1 MMKDKMAYYNRYFD
15 TDSGRHSH
23 KGIDADRFREFK
35 HRVRPVISVFAALFM
50 LFATSM
56 DMSAQSRGAELKL
69 PHLTPKEKAFKDDS
83 LQLMERPYFLLI
95 DQSEQ
100 ALDSGDYA
108 AAGLRL
114 VEAMAVEPDNP
125 LNVALMSNLGML
137 YFYNEQDSLA
147 LVTLNDVCRRSPR
160 LIAGRENRA
169 RVLLAMGRDADAYE
183 DYAAVIAIDSINSTA
198 RFYHGMI
205 ALYAGRLDT
214 AICDFKVLERVVPE
228 SSDTYLAMGTLY
240 SMTGND
246 KEAVSYLRKLVD
258 RTPAPEYYAMLA
270 GSLIVTES
278 LNEASETL
286 EKALKQFP
294 NDGEL
299 YYYRAKLNRC
309 RYMND
314 EAHQDAAKA
323 LKLGVQRKKV
333 EALFQ

>member
-1 MMKDKMAYYNRYFD
+1 MEHNHIGSRTDNPTDKFIRNTKAC
-15 TDSGRHSH
+15 
-23 KGIDADRFREFK
+23 K
-35 HRVRPVISVFAALFM
+35 HGLQRIIPALVALFAF
-50 LFATSM
+50 LASIVDT
-56 DMSAQSRGAELKL
+56 SAQSRNAELKF
-69 PHLTPKEKAFKDDS
+69 PHLTPKDKAFKDDS

-108 AAGLRL
+108 SAGLRL

-147 LVTLNDVCRRSPR
+147 LATLNEVCRRSPR

-169 RVLLAMGRDADAYE
+169 RVLLSVGRDADAYE
-183 DYAAVIAIDSINSTA
+183 DYAAVIAMDSINSTA

-205 ALYAGRLDT
+205 ALYAGKLDT
-214 AICDFKVLERVVPE
+214 AIRDFKVLERIVPE

-246 KEAVSYLRKLVD
+246 NMAVSYLRKLVE

-270 GSLIVTES
+270 GSLIAIES
-278 LNEASETL
+278 FNEASEIL
-286 EKALKQFP
+286 EKALKQYP

>member
-1 MMKDKMAYYNRYFD
+1 MTYNNKRCDTDISRYAYADNIKDK
-15 TDSGRHSH
+15 H
-23 KGIDADRFREFK
+23 
-35 HRVRPVISVFAALFM
+35 VRKFEACQRGAQAVLCVLAVLCTLLI
-50 LFATSM
+50 TSM
-56 DMSAQSRGAELKL
+56 DMLAQSRGAELKL

-147 LVTLNDVCRRSPR
+147 LATLNEVCRRSPR

-169 RVLLAMGRDADAYE
+169 RVLLSMGRDADAYE

-205 ALYAGRLDT
+205 ALYAGKPDT
-214 AICDFKVLERVVPE
+214 AVCDFKVLERIVPE

-246 KEAVSYLRKLVD
+246 KEAVHYLRKLVE

-270 GSLIVTES
+270 GSLIATES
-278 LNEASETL
+278 LSEASETL
-286 EKALKQFP
+286 EKGLKLYP

>member
-1 MMKDKMAYYNRYFD
+1 MEHNHIGSRTDNHTDKFIRNTKAC
-15 TDSGRHSH
+15 
-23 KGIDADRFREFK
+23 K
-35 HRVRPVISVFAALFM
+35 HGLQRIIPVLVALFA
-50 LFATSM
+50 LLASIM
-56 DMSAQSRGAELKL
+56 DTSAQSRNAVLKL
-69 PHLTPKEKAFKDDS
+69 PHLTPKDKAFKDDS

-108 AAGLRL
+108 SAGLRL

-147 LVTLNDVCRRSPR
+147 LATLNEVCRRSPR

-169 RVLLAMGRDADAYE
+169 RVLLSVGRDADAYE
-183 DYAAVIAIDSINSTA
+183 DYAAVIAMDSINSTA

-205 ALYAGRLDT
+205 ALYAGQLDT
-214 AICDFKVLERVVPE
+214 AIRDFKVLERIVPE

-246 KEAVSYLRKLVD
+246 KMAVSYLRKLVE

-270 GSLIVTES
+270 GSLIAIES
-278 LNEASETL
+278 FNEASEML
-286 EKALKQFP
+286 EKSLKQYP

>member
-1 MMKDKMAYYNRYFD
+1 MTYNKHNNIDSRRYEYTDIYKDKHVHQSEACKLKAQPM
-15 TDSGRHSH
+15 
-23 KGIDADRFREFK
+23 IL
-35 HRVRPVISVFAALFM
+35 VIAVLFT
-50 LFATSM
+50 LLATSI
-56 DMSAQSRGAELKL
+56 DISTQSRGAELKL
-69 PHLTPKEKAFKDDS
+69 PHLTPKEKSFKDDS

-114 VEAMAVEPDNP
+114 VEAMAVEPENP

-147 LVTLNDVCRRSPR
+147 LATLNEVCRRSPK

-169 RVLLAMGRDADAYE
+169 RVFLSMGRDADAYK

-205 ALYAGRLDT
+205 ALYAGQLDT
-214 AICDFKVLERVVPE
+214 AVCDFKVLERIVPE

-246 KEAVSYLRKLVD
+246 NEAVHYLRKLVE

-270 GSLIVTES
+270 GSLIATES

-286 EKALKQFP
+286 EKGLKLYP

-314 EAHQDAAKA
+314 EAHRDAAKA
-323 LKLGVQRKKV
+323 LKLGVQQKKV

>member
-1 MMKDKMAYYNRYFD
+1 MAYYNRYFD
-15 TDSGRHSH
+15 TDSGRHTYKS
-23 KGIDADRFREFK
+23 IDADRFREFK
-35 HRVRPVISVFAALFM
+35 HRVRLVVSVFAALFM

-147 LVTLNDVCRRSPR
+147 LVTLNEVCRRSPR

-228 SSDTYLAMGTLY
+228 SSDAYLAMGTLY

-270 GSLIVTES
+270 GSLIATES

>member
-1 MMKDKMAYYNRYFD
+1 MEHNHIGSRTDNHTDKFIRNTKAC
-15 TDSGRHSH
+15 
-23 KGIDADRFREFK
+23 K
-35 HRVRPVISVFAALFM
+35 HGLQRIIPVLVALFV
-50 LFATSM
+50 LLASIVDT
-56 DMSAQSRGAELKL
+56 SAQSRNAELKL
-69 PHLTPKEKAFKDDS
+69 PHLTPKDKAFKDDS
-83 LQLMERPYFLLI
+83 LQMMERPYFLLI

-108 AAGLRL
+108 SAGLRL

-147 LVTLNDVCRRSPR
+147 LATLNEVCRRSPR

-169 RVLLAMGRDADAYE
+169 RVLLSVGRDADAYE
-183 DYAAVIAIDSINSTA
+183 DYAAVIAMDSINSTA

-205 ALYAGRLDT
+205 ALYAGQLDT
-214 AICDFKVLERVVPE
+214 AIRDFKVLERIVPE

-246 KEAVSYLRKLVD
+246 KMAVSYLRKLVE

-270 GSLIVTES
+270 GSLIAIES
-278 LNEASETL
+278 FNEASEML
-286 EKALKQFP
+286 EKSLKQYP

-314 EAHQDAAKA
+314 EAQQDAAKA